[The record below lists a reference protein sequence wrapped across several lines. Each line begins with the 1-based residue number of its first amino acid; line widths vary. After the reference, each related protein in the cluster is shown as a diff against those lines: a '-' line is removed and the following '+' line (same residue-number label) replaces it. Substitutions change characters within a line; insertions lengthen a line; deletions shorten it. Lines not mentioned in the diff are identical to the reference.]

1 MKKPIVLP
9 LLLLLLM
16 AAFAGGCSKEY
27 SASGFT
33 KFTPEEDSFNLTV
46 NFTPMVDT
54 LKLHFDSVYHNF
66 WKEEYSVSAFKFY
79 VCKFDLINT
88 DSNRVYHVNTDKYFL
103 VDAADST
110 TWAVKLLATPFTYNR
125 ISFLIGVDSARNVS
139 GAQTGALDP
148 AKGMFWSRT
157 EGYIMAKLEGSSP
170 LSPSGNKIQ
179 YHIGGFLRDSSV
191 LRKPTLLFPFG
202 QYLKIDSLPGKK
214 SIVNINADVNDWFFN
229 PHQIKIAT
237 TPSCTSQG
245 LMAKDIS
252 ENYSKM
258 FSVSAVI
265 NN

>member
-1 MKKPIVLP
+1 MKKQLVLP
-9 LLLLLLM
+9 VLCGLLI
-16 AAFAGGCSKEY
+16 AVTCTRCSKEY

-33 KFTPEEDSFNLTV
+33 KTTPKEDSFNLTV

-66 WKEEYSVSAFKFY
+66 WKEPYKVSAFKFY

-88 DSNRVYHVNTDKYFL
+88 DSNRVYHVNADKYYL

-110 TWAVKLLATPFTYNR
+110 SWAVKLLATPFVYNR
-125 ISFLIGVDSARNVS
+125 ISFLIGVDSTTTVN
-139 GAQTGALDP
+139 GTHTGALDSL
-148 AKGMFWSRT
+148 KGMFWNRT
-157 EGYIMAKLEGSSP
+157 DGYVLAKLEGSSP
-170 LSPSGNKIQ
+170 LSTQGGRIA
-179 YHIGGFLRDSSV
+179 YDIGGFRGDNNA

-202 QYLKIDSLPGKK
+202 QYLQITTIPGSK
-214 SIVNINADVNDWFFN
+214 SIINVNANANAWFFN
-229 PHQIKIAT
+229 PHQINIAS
-237 TPSCTSQG
+237 TPSCTSPG
-245 LMAKDIS
+245 LMAKAIS

>member
-1 MKKPIVLP
+1 MKKPLILP
-9 LLLLLLM
+9 LLLILLT
-16 AAFAGGCSKEY
+16 AVIAVSCSKEY

-33 KFTPEEDSFNLTV
+33 KTTPREDSFNLTV

-54 LKLHFDSVYHNF
+54 LRLSFDSVYRNF

-88 DSNRVYHVNTDKYFL
+88 DSNRVYHLNSDKYFL
-103 VDAADST
+103 IDAADST

-125 ISFLIGVDSARNVS
+125 ISFLIGVDSARNIS
-139 GAQTGALDP
+139 GEQTGALDP
-148 AKGMFWSRT
+148 ANGMFRSRS
-157 EGYIMAKLEGSSP
+157 EGYVMAKLEGSSP
-170 LSPSGNKIQ
+170 LSPEGNKIQ
-179 YHIGGFLRDSSV
+179 YHIAGFSRDSSV

-237 TPSCTSQG
+237 RPSCTTQG
-245 LMAKDIS
+245 LLAKDIS

-258 FSVSAVI
+258 FSVDTVI